1 MRAAREI
8 PLPGKKRGYRPSGL
22 ENLRPAPERLEA

>member
-8 PLPGKKRGYRPSGL
+8 PLAGKKRGYQPGARRADKGTP
-22 ENLRPAPERLEA
+22 PD